1 MKNLLG
7 LVVLVLC
14 LLASG
19 SAFAAKAVVKR
30 PVKAA
35 VKKIDPIV
43 LISKEAQ
50 ARISLE
56 AEFLQYKKDASKQIA
71 SLKKR
76 ASNLENDNDDIKV
89 SSTLF
94 FRWQKSG
101 NNPNNFDVDRAYL
114 NFQKDL
120 NENAY
125 AKLTLDAARLSSTTN
140 PGNQNL
146 YDFLKYAYV
155 QVPLKTPK
163 WLPLTASIKAGL
175 QETVWT
181 GWVDDIMGLRF
192 VAKSLVD
199 DEGLI
204 PTADFGVGALGK
216 ITMPGLPKI
225 EYYGNI
231 TNGDGYSQP
240 ASTSGK
246 DIAIRLNS
254 TVYED
259 KKNGKVMLGA
269 YGNMTNVA
277 ASGTQTK
284 TAGALF
290 ALKGKTGTAYVEY
303 EYGTGNFGTSIGAL
317 FYIMPDIG
325 LFVRKDYFNPARGTS
340 AQQIDKVFY
349 GATYDWTKDIRIA
362 LDAQDTRG
370 GSAAATS
377 SGATT
382 NTVSLHLQV
391 NI

>member
-1 MKNLLG
+1 MKKMLG
-7 LVVLVLC
+7 FLVLIFC
-14 LLASG
+14 LLLSG
-19 SAFAAKAVVKR
+19 SGFAVKRTVKR
-30 PVKAA
+30 PVKVA
-35 VKKIDPIV
+35 VKKIDPLV
-43 LISKEAQ
+43 LISQETQ
-50 ARISLE
+50 ARLSLE
-56 AEFLQYKKDASKQIA
+56 AEFLQYKKDASKQVA

-76 ASNLENDNDDIKV
+76 ATNLENDNDDIKV

-94 FRWQKSG
+94 FRWQKNG
-101 NNPNNFDVDRAYL
+101 DNPNNFDVDRAYI

-120 NENAY
+120 RSDAY

-163 WLPLTASIKAGL
+163 WLTASIKAGL
-175 QETVWT
+175 QENIWI
-181 GWVDDIMGLRF
+181 GWNEDVMGIRF
-192 VAKSLVD
+192 IAKSFVD
-199 DEGLI
+199 DEGLM
-204 PTADFGVGALGK
+204 PSSDFGVGLLGK
-216 ITMPGLPKI
+216 ISIARLPKI

-259 KKNGKVMLGA
+259 KKSGKVMLGA

-284 TAGALF
+284 QAGFLLG
-290 ALKGKTGTAYVEY
+290 LKGKTGTAYVEY
-303 EYGTGNFGTSIGAL
+303 EYGTGNVGTSIGAL
-317 FYIMPDIG
+317 FYIFPEIS

-340 AQQIDKVFY
+340 NQQIDKVFY
-349 GATYDWTKDIRIA
+349 GAIYDWTKDIKIA
-362 LDAQDTRG
+362 LDAQDVKG
-370 GSAAATS
+370 GSAAS
-377 SGATT
+377 ISPGKTT
-382 NTVSLHLQV
+382 NIISLHLQA